1 MTNKCM
7 RNSGLTMTSE
17 VKFCKIIGEI
27 RLKNFLPCIFVS
39 KNN

>member
-7 RNSGLTMTSE
+7 GKSGSTMTSE
-17 VKFCKIIGEI
+17 VKFCKIISEI
-27 RLKNFLPCIFVS
+27 RLNFFLCCVFVS